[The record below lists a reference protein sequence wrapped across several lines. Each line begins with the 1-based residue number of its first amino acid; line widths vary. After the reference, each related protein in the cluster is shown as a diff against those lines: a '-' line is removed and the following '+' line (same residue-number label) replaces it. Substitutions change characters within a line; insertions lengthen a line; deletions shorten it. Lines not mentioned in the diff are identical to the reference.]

1 MGDIA
6 DAILNGDFDE
16 WTGEWLGPGQGF
28 PRSLDPEHPS
38 NRHGYSG
45 LNIGRNNPVAG
56 IQGWLMKK
64 KCKEDP
70 EVVVRVY
77 QDEVLHIEGVPKY
90 KTICKRISNTCF
102 GEFMQWFNT
111 SKFSRVGK
119 ENSKSY

>member
-1 MGDIA
+1 MGEIA
-6 DAILNGDFDE
+6 DSLLDGEFDYI
-16 WTGEWLGPGQGF
+16 TGEYLGPGVGY
-28 PRSLDPEHPS
+28 PRTMERGEMFSMDEG
-38 NRHGYSG
+38 RTY
-45 LNIGRNNPVAG
+45 RNNPVAG

-70 EVVVRVY
+70 EVVVRAY
-77 QDEVLHIEGVPKY
+77 QDEVLHIEGTPKY

-119 ENSKSY
+119 ENSKIY